1 MSIRDLL
8 SRLAG
13 WFRGRQLQGDLGNV
27 GLNDDGL
34 MFDDALPDSGRRPD
48 KTVNDNGSAVKAVA
62 VTSTGSTSLTT
73 GSLETGRGK
82 QESLEKL
89 QLGFDRLIN
98 ELSGINDHLRK
109 QVAQHEQLITR
120 IDLLPKLFENFPAVV
135 ENQKNITDGLLEQ
148 LKANLLKD
156 KQIIETIEKIPLETA
171 KQTDTLESIDHQ
183 LSAAADV
190 DVQMTDTF
198 NKFNES
204 LDRLNRSTQE
214 HTDGISQMSRTFA
227 ASDRYLKFIVSR
239 QTRQFMWV
247 FYSALVVCAI
257 VILLLVGL
265 VIYLAR

>member
-1 MSIRDLL
+1 MSISDLI
-8 SRLAG
+8 SRIAG
-13 WFRGRQLQGDLGNV
+13 WFRGGHLQGDLGNV

-34 MFDDALPDSGRRPD
+34 MFDDALPDSGRRPG
-48 KTVNDNGSAVKAVA
+48 KTANANGSTIKAVS
-62 VTSTGSTSLTT
+62 VTSTA
-73 GSLETGRGK
+73 LEPGRGK

-98 ELSGINDHLRK
+98 ELSGINEHLRR

-120 IDLLPKLFENFPAVV
+120 IDLLPKLLENFPAVV
-135 ENQKNITDGLLEQ
+135 ENQKVLTDGLLEQ
-148 LKANLLKD
+148 LKANMLKD
-156 KQIIETIEKIPLETA
+156 KQIIETIEKIPVETA
-171 KQTDTLESIDHQ
+171 RQTDTLESIDHQ

-204 LDRLNRSTQE
+204 LDRLNHSTQQ

-247 FYSALVVCAI
+247 FYSALAVCAI
-257 VILLLVGL
+257 VILTLVGL
-265 VIYLAR
+265 VIYLTR

>member
-8 SRLAG
+8 SRIAG

-34 MFDDALPDSGRRPD
+34 MFDDVLPESGERPG
-48 KTVNDNGSAVKAVA
+48 KTANANGSAVKAVA
-62 VTSTGSTSLTT
+62 VTSTAMETS
-73 GSLETGRGK
+73 RGK

-89 QLGFDRLIN
+89 QIGFDRLIN
-98 ELSGINDHLRK
+98 ELSGINEHLRK
-109 QVAQHEQLITR
+109 QVSQHEALITR
-120 IDLLPKLFENFPAVV
+120 IDMLPKLLENFPAVV
-135 ENQKNITDGLLEQ
+135 ENQKTITDGLLEQ

-156 KQIIETIEKIPLETA
+156 KQIIETIEKIPAETA

-214 HTDGISQMSRTFA
+214 HTDGITQMSRTFA

-247 FYSALVVCAI
+247 FYSALAVCAV
-257 VILLLVGL
+257 VILILVGL

>member
-1 MSIRDLL
+1 MSISDLI
-8 SRLAG
+8 SRIAG
-13 WFRGRQLQGDLGNV
+13 WFRGRRGDQDNV
-27 GLNDDGL
+27 SLDDDGL
-34 MFDDALPDSGRRPD
+34 MFDNGLLESGERPG
-48 KTVNDNGSAVKAVA
+48 KIANGEGAAVKAVA

-73 GSLETGRGK
+73 GALGTSRGK
-82 QESLEKL
+82 PESLEKL
-89 QLGFDRLIN
+89 QVGFDRLIN
-98 ELSGINDHLRK
+98 ELSGINEHLRK
-109 QVAQHEQLITR
+109 QVAQHEALVTR
-120 IDLLPKLFENFPAVV
+120 IDLLPKLLENFPAVV
-135 ENQKNITDGLLEQ
+135 ENQKVITDGLLEQ

-156 KQIIETIEKIPLETA
+156 KQIIETIEKIPVETA
-171 KQTDTLESIDHQ
+171 KQTDTLESIDRQ

-247 FYSALVVCAI
+247 FYSALAVCAV
-257 VILLLVGL
+257 VILVLIGL